1 MVKTVKLIH
10 PDTDAVIAGT
20 ITDDEYAIYI
30 EQGYEEVT
38 DTPA

>member
-1 MVKTVKLIH
+1 MATTVKLVH
-10 PDTDAVIAGT
+10 PDTDAGIAGT

-30 EQGYEEVT
+30 EQGYEEAT